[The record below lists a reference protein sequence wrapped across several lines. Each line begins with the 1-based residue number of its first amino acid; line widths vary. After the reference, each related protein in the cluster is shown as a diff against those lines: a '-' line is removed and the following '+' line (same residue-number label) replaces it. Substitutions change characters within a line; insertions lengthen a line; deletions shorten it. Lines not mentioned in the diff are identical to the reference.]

1 MLKIFYSDEDDI
13 TEIDTARKGCWISL
27 ARPSDSE
34 LATVADKYDI
44 DLADM
49 RAALDQEERSRVDV
63 EEHYTMIIVDIPTVE
78 NRGGRDWYETIPLS
92 VIVTNDVI
100 ITICSIDTPLLT
112 PFKEGRIRNFYT
124 SMRSRFILQIL
135 YRNAQMYLRYL
146 RIVDHES
153 DRLELRM
160 QHSMTNREIIMLME
174 LSKTLVYF
182 ATSLRSNEFVLERL
196 TNLPRIRRYPDDEDL
211 LQDVITENRQAIEMA
226 GIYTGVLRE
235 MMDAFGSITSN
246 NLNNVMRIF
255 TIISISLSIPT
266 IIFSAYGMNLN
277 LAGMPGT
284 HSIWGFLIICVIAI
298 VLMFVAGWWLFHSKL
313 FRS

>member
-1 MLKIFYSDEDDI
+1 MSGEDDI
-13 TEIDTARKGCWISL
+13 QQIETEQKGCWISL
-27 ARPSDSE
+27 AHPSDSE

-92 VIVTNDVI
+92 IIVTNEVI

-112 PFKEGRIRNFYT
+112 PFKEGHIRNFFTY
-124 SMRSRFILQIL
+124 MKSRFILQIL

-226 GIYTGVLRE
+226 GIYSGVLSE

-255 TIISISLSIPT
+255 TIMSIALSIPT

-277 LAGMPGT
+277 LAGMPGSHT
-284 HSIWGFLIICVIAI
+284 VWGFLVICVVAI
-298 VLMFVAGWWLFHSKL
+298 VLMFLSGWWLFHSKL